1 MVGDVVGTSGLEALR
16 KHLPKLKAENGV
28 DVCIVNGENSAD
40 GNGITAVSAESIFAS
55 GADVI
60 TTGNHAFRRREAYSY
75 FDDTECL
82 LRPANFSDHNPGHGY
97 CILDKGKVRVG
108 IINLIGTMYM
118 DSFDNPFDVVDKI
131 LPELS
136 DCKIILVD
144 FHAETTSEK
153 RAMGIYLDGRVSAV
167 VGTHTHVPTADEMI
181 LPAGTGYVTDLG
193 MVGPLD
199 SILGVEPDIVIEKFK
214 YNMPAR
220 FDWKRGSCELD
231 AVLFD
236 IDDSTGRA
244 TSVRRILMKEE

>member
-16 KHLPKLKAENGV
+16 KLLPKCKSDNGV
-28 DVCIVNGENSAD
+28 DVCVVNGENSAD

-60 TTGNHAFRRREAYSY
+60 TTGNHTYRRREAYQY
-75 FDDTECL
+75 FEDTECL
-82 LRPANFSDHNPGHGY
+82 LRPANYSEHNPGHGY

-108 IINLIGTMYM
+108 VINLMGTMYM
-118 DSFDNPFDVVDKI
+118 DAIDNPFDIVDKI

-167 VGTHTHVPTADEMI
+167 AGTHTHVPTADEMI

-193 MVGPLD
+193 MVGPED
-199 SILGVEPDIVIEKFK
+199 SVLGVEPSIVIDKFK

-220 FDWKRGSCELD
+220 FDWKRGPCEFD

-236 IDDSTGRA
+236 IDDNTGRT
-244 TSVRRILMKEE
+244 TSVRRILIKEE